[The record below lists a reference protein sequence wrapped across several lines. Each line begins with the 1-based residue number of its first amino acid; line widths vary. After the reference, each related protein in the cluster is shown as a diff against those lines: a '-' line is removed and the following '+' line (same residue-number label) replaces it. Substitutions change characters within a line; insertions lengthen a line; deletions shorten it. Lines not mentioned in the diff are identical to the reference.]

1 MVFIVCQHCVF
12 SKYKLCPLVLPIM
25 SHCGAPCVPIM
36 PYCASPVFPSCRHL
50 EQMQVG
56 IDLRHAAATG
66 LPPIPISS
74 STGQSSAKALGLGN
88 ADGDN
93 YKLPNGCTEP
103 FIPQTRPNPL
113 ADNALRRQNF
123 EAGGPDDPSTWGDI
137 GAYEV

>member
-1 MVFIVCQHCVF
+1 
-12 SKYKLCPLVLPIM
+12 
-25 SHCGAPCVPIM
+25 
-36 PYCASPVFPSCRHL
+36 
-50 EQMQVG
+50 MQVG

-88 ADGDN
+88 VDGDN

-137 GAYEV
+137 GAYEVKATGVRFYSMSGLVIIDPLFIPPHLPSSR